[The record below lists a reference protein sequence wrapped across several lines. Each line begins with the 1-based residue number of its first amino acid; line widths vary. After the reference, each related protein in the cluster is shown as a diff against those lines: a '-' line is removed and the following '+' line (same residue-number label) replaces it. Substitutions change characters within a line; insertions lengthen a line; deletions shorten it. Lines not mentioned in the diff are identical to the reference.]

1 MINTNHYFDIWH
13 VASDYGHQLLKT
25 LIDEYSTNPRE
36 LRRISGELMMNEP
49 EPLALSWEHP
59 DKDEAVQ
66 AYV

>member
-1 MINTNHYFDIWH
+1 
-13 VASDYGHQLLKT
+13 LKT

-49 EPLALSWEHP
+49 EPLASSWEHP

-66 AYV
+66 AYVCRYNRG